1 VFEFK
6 IISYFEEM
14 HMIAMKEEETAVSVL
29 PHPP

>member
-1 VFEFK
+1 VIEFK

-14 HMIAMKEEETAVSVL
+14 HRIAMNEEETAVSVL